1 MLFHLYTPTYSIPHP
16 LPHSLT
22 SIGDGASRI
31 PGDGAESAVGGVN
44 TAIALADAED
54 VAEAPCSAAAASA
67 PRMGWLGWL
76 QGQGAAAATG
86 AGVER
91 P

>member
-1 MLFHLYTPTYSIPHP
+1 M
-16 LPHSLT
+16 
-22 SIGDGASRI
+22 
-31 PGDGAESAVGGVN
+31 N

-76 QGQGAAAATG
+76 QGQGAVEAATVAG
-86 AGVER
+86 AER
-91 P
+91 PYENDSCCGRVACAWGRGGSGAVNVKYS

>member
-1 MLFHLYTPTYSIPHP
+1 M
-16 LPHSLT
+16 
-22 SIGDGASRI
+22 
-31 PGDGAESAVGGVN
+31 PGEGAESAVGGVN

-76 QGQGAAAATG
+76 QGQGAAEAATG
-86 AGVER
+86 AGAEWPYENESCCGRVARAWGGGPEQ
-91 P
+91 